1 MLQRLCLA
9 VCFIFL
15 GQSARAADI
24 RWCTI
29 TRKNEENKL
38 IYMPIAKAAHV
49 EGVVILRVSF
59 STIGDV
65 LKIEPISGPQ
75 MLVKSSSEQLK
86 MWHLTT
92 TAVGDAPCQSLVV
105 IRFRILPEDYS
116 MPQVEQSPNETRPAG
131 IYLISVDSH
140 PFPMAGPTPALTQD
154 RHHPI

>member
-1 MLQRLCLA
+1 VLQRLCFA

-15 GQSARAADI
+15 CQSARAADI

-29 TRKNEENKL
+29 TGKNEENKL

-49 EGVVILRVSF
+49 EGVVILRVNF

-65 LKIEPISGPQ
+65 LKVEPISGPQ

-86 MWHLTT
+86 TWHLTT

-105 IRFRILPEDYS
+105 IKYRLFPENYTLP
-116 MPQVEQSPNETRPAG
+116 PVEETPGEFRPAG
-131 IYLISVDSH
+131 LYVISIDSH
-140 PFPMAGPTPALTQD
+140 PIVMADPSGSIG
-154 RHHPI
+154 R